1 MNQNRGA
8 SVCSSEQARGGR
20 KRENSDPVRREIG
33 ELAGDGDEG
42 VQMAMMW
49 VERMMILWVDRRIAS
64 RWRRKNPGLLIRS
77 DLEGRSAS
85 YVQVGKIGLNPAP
98 RVVEEERFDVEET
111 VPAQLREGAVVTV
124 VTALTLSLLSLSQN
138 FESSRKRVSISKT
151 RRRRSSVRER
161 R

>member
-8 SVCSSEQARGGR
+8 SVCSGEQASGGG
-20 KRENSDPVRREIG
+20 KREISDPVRREIG
-33 ELAGDGDEG
+33 ELVGDGDER

-49 VERMMILWVDRRIAS
+49 GDRRA
-64 RWRRKNPGLLIRS
+64 RYGL
-77 DLEGRSAS
+77 GRSAS
-85 YVQVGKIGLNPAP
+85 VDNGECGVDDVGVDPAP
-98 RVVEEERFDVEET
+98 RVVEEERFDLEET
-111 VPAQLREGAVVTV
+111 VPAQLRERAVVTV
-124 VTALTLSLLSLSQN
+124 LTALTFSLLSLSQN